1 MKLKLYDWNTI
12 LDFGKYKSE
21 NITVKEVYDKNDITY
36 LLWCLK
42 TSSNVCFSDE
52 VFNTIKNNDFA
63 SNDLVIALLEDKVNA
78 SKIIS
83 KIELLELEI
92 LHLKK
97 KLELNNVL

>member
-42 TSSNVCFSDE
+42 TSSNVCF
-52 VFNTIKNNDFA
+52 FR
-63 SNDLVIALLEDKVNA
+63 
-78 SKIIS
+78 
-83 KIELLELEI
+83 
-92 LHLKK
+92 
-97 KLELNNVL
+97 